1 MTKEEWLST
10 IPSAEELT
18 IPRAHAI
25 CRAVLSEYRGTTNA
39 IAYAH
44 HGTIPPPPWP
54 APPSMVKAR
63 DEFKKLADGLEV
75 FANRGVQKFGHPFTE
90 KLHARIIE
98 LGGKL
103 WDEINALEARWEA
116 LKNRTELVK
125 STARRVAEFA
135 TGKGEGALLGGLP
148 TLALVVGG
156 LYVLYRVE
164 KGSRGARSGLASLFR

>member
-1 MTKEEWLST
+1 MTKEEWLSA

-18 IPRAHAI
+18 IPRAHGL
-25 CRAVLSEYRGTTNA
+25 CRSLLSEYRGTTNA

-54 APPSMVKAR
+54 APPSMVAAR
-63 DEFKKLADGLEV
+63 DEFRKLADGLEV
-75 FANRGVQKFGHPFTE
+75 FANKGVQRFGHPFTE
-90 KLHARIIE
+90 KLRARMVE

-103 WDEINALEARWEA
+103 WDEINGLQARWEQV
-116 LKNRTELVK
+116 KGRTELVK
-125 STARRVAEFA
+125 TVARRAAEFA

-148 TLALVVGG
+148 TLALIAGG

-164 KGSRGARSGLASLFR
+164 KGSRGARVTLAGLFR